1 MVIVLLIFLERKRYR
16 DCYMYSRS
24 LGAEFPSLAKLAG
37 NYKGHHSDQRIS
49 VISNTSSNT
58 TSGIVSDRV
67 QSLDE
72 SEDDLEI
79 EIMINSPPAPSV
91 ESLALAHLR
100 DASDILQARDSS
112 LPSPHSKGEL
122 NS

>member
-1 MVIVLLIFLERKRYR
+1 
-16 DCYMYSRS
+16 MYSRS
-24 LGAEFPSLAKLAG
+24 LGSEFPSLAKLAG

>member
-1 MVIVLLIFLERKRYR
+1 MFLSILLERKRYR
-16 DCYMYSRS
+16 DCYIYSRS

-100 DASDILQARDSS
+100 DASDILQARDLSV
-112 LPSPHSKGEL
+112 PSPCSHCPKGE
-122 NS
+122 